1 MLKSMTGYG
10 KSVCEVGNKKI
21 SIEIKTLNS
30 KQTDINTKISGFF
43 REKDIKIRGLLGKE
57 FSRGKID
64 MNLNVEIIGEND
76 NILLNEPVIKNYLKQ
91 LKSLKTELDIPESD
105 LLQVL
110 VRLPNVTKINVKE
123 PKEEE
128 WIIVNKTINEA
139 IAKVQDFRLQEGNAL
154 EEDIVGRV
162 KNIEKLLQRIEKPEK
177 DRIEEKRLKIKQNLK
192 EFCEN
197 ERIDENRFEQEIIYY
212 IEKFDIN
219 EEKVRLTNHCKY
231 FNKTLKTEEAIGKK
245 LLFIS
250 QEMGREINTISSK
263 ANNAEIQ
270 SIVVEMKDEL
280 EKMKEQLL
288 NIL

>member
-10 KSVCEVGNKKI
+10 KSVCELGNKKI

-43 REKDIKIRGLLGKE
+43 REKDIEIRGLLGKD
-57 FSRGKID
+57 FLRGKID
-64 MNLNVEIIGEND
+64 MNLSVEIIGEND
-76 NILLNEPVIKNYLKQ
+76 NVLLNEPVIKNYLKQ
-91 LKSLKTELDIPESD
+91 LKSLKAELDIPESD

-123 PKEEE
+123 PIEEE
-128 WIIVNKTINEA
+128 WVIVSSTIKEA
-139 IAKVQDFRLQEGNAL
+139 IAKVQDFRNQEGKAL
-154 EEDIVGRV
+154 EKDIVERLQ
-162 KNIEKLLQRIEKPEK
+162 NIEKLLQKIEKPEK
-177 DRIEEKRLKIKQNLK
+177 DRIEKIRSKIRQNLN
-192 EFCEN
+192 EFCDN

-219 EEKVRLTNHCKY
+219 EEKVRLANHCKY
-231 FNKTLKTEEAIGKK
+231 FSQTLKTEEAIGKK

-250 QEMGREINTISSK
+250 QEMGREINTIGSK
-263 ANNAEIQ
+263 ANNSEIQ
-270 SIVVEMKDEL
+270 SIVVEMKNEL
-280 EKMKEQLL
+280 EKIKEQLL

>member
-43 REKDIKIRGLLGKE
+43 REKDIEIRGLLSKE
-57 FSRGKID
+57 FLRGKID
-64 MNLNVEIIGEND
+64 MNLSVEIIGEND

-91 LKSLKTELDIPESD
+91 LKSLKEELGIPESD
-105 LLQVL
+105 LLQAL

-123 PKEEE
+123 PIEEE
-128 WIIVNKTINEA
+128 WIIVNNTIKEA
-139 IAKVQDFRLQEGNAL
+139 IAKVQDFRAQEGKAL
-154 EEDIVGRV
+154 EKDITGRV
-162 KNIEKLLQRIEKPEK
+162 QNIEKLLQKIEKPEK
-177 DRIEEKRLKIKQNLK
+177 DRIEEKRSKIKQNLK
-192 EFCEN
+192 ELCDN
-197 ERIDENRFEQEIIYY
+197 EQIDENRFEQEIIYY

-219 EEKVRLTNHCKY
+219 EEKVRLANHCKY
-231 FNKTLKTEEAIGKK
+231 FNQTLVTEEAVGKK

-250 QEMGREINTISSK
+250 QEMGREINTIGSK
-263 ANNAEIQ
+263 ANNSEIQ

-280 EKMKEQLL
+280 EKIKEQLL

>member
-43 REKDIKIRGLLGKE
+43 REKDIEIRGLLSKE
-57 FSRGKID
+57 FLRGKID
-64 MNLNVEIIGEND
+64 MNLSVEIIGEND

-91 LKSLKTELDIPESD
+91 LKSLKEELGIPESD
-105 LLQVL
+105 LLQAL

-123 PKEEE
+123 PIEEE
-128 WIIVNKTINEA
+128 WIIVNNTIKEA
-139 IAKVQDFRLQEGNAL
+139 IAKVQDFRAQEGKAL
-154 EEDIVGRV
+154 EKDITGRV
-162 KNIEKLLQRIEKPEK
+162 QNIEKLLQKIEKPEK
-177 DRIEEKRLKIKQNLK
+177 DRTEEKRSKIKQNLK
-192 EFCEN
+192 ELCDN
-197 ERIDENRFEQEIIYY
+197 EQIDENRFEQEIIYY

-219 EEKVRLTNHCKY
+219 EEKVRLANHCKY
-231 FNKTLKTEEAIGKK
+231 FNQTLVTEEAVGKK

-250 QEMGREINTISSK
+250 QEMGREINTIGSK
-263 ANNAEIQ
+263 ANNSEIQ

-280 EKMKEQLL
+280 EKIKEQLL